1 MTRFWR
7 LLQYTKKYQG
17 QIGISII
24 CNILTAVFTVVSA
37 PAIIPFLQILFGLE
51 QPVLQEPQFSWSL
64 DGISNYANFQLSML
78 IQDKGKSG
86 ALVYICVGI
95 IGIFFFKNLFRYL
108 SMFFM
113 APVRNGMVRDIRQQL
128 FEKVMH
134 QDLAWL
140 TEKRKGDLIARIAT
154 DVQEVESSIF
164 NVLVTV
170 FREPL
175 VIIGSLIFLLY
186 VSPTLTLFV
195 LVLMIFTGVIIG
207 GIGKTL
213 KRKSSKVQDA
223 LGRIISKM
231 EESLSGLRIIKS
243 FGAEEFQANQ
253 FAEEN
258 NAYRDL
264 LTRLLWRR
272 DLSSPLS
279 EFLGITMVAILLWYG
294 SGLVFSGELRAESF
308 LAFLLA
314 FFNVSQPTKAFS
326 AAFYNIQKGM
336 AAVERIDEILTVP
349 SRMSTPTQ
357 VTAWPTFQHQIV
369 FNKVSYQ
376 YRTAERKALHQI
388 NLEISKGQV
397 VAIVGASGSGKT
409 TLVDLL
415 LRLHD
420 IEEGTIEIDGINIKN
435 IPIAHLRAQI
445 SVVSQEPVLFND
457 TIFNN
462 IAFGLENVTLQS
474 VEMAAKTANA
484 HDFIK
489 KTPQGYQTI
498 IGDQGSKLSGGQ
510 RQRLT
515 IARAVLRN
523 PPILILDEATS
534 SLDSESEQ
542 VVQVALQRVMDNRT
556 TIIIAHRLST
566 IQYADEIIVLKDGQI
581 IEQGTHQ
588 VLFDK
593 KGAYQ
598 KFVQLQMM
606 KGVHE

>member
-7 LLQYTKKYQG
+7 LLQYAKKYRG
-17 QIGISII
+17 QILISIV

-51 QPVLQEPQFSWSL
+51 QPVLQEPQFTWSL
-64 DGISNYANFQLSML
+64 DGISKYANFQLSML
-78 IQDKGKSG
+78 IQEEGKSG

-128 FEKVMH
+128 FNKVMH

-195 LVLMIFTGVIIG
+195 LILMVFTGVIIG
-207 GIGKTL
+207 GIGRTL
-213 KRKSSKVQDA
+213 KRKSSKVQAA

-243 FGAEEFQANQ
+243 FGAEEFQATQ
-253 FAEEN
+253 FAKEN

-294 SGLVFSGELRAESF
+294 SGLVFSGALRAESF

-349 SRMSTPTQ
+349 SRMSAPTQ
-357 VTAWPTFQHQIV
+357 LTAWPTFQHKIV
-369 FNKVSYQ
+369 FSEVSYQ

-388 NLEISKGQV
+388 NLEIPKGKV

-420 IEEGTIEIDGINIKN
+420 IEEGAIEIDGINIKN
-435 IPIAHLRAQI
+435 MPIAHLRAQM

-462 IAFGLENVTLQS
+462 IAFGLDNVTLQS

-484 HDFIK
+484 HDFII
-489 KTPQGYQTI
+489 KTPQGYQTT

-542 VVQVALQRVMDNRT
+542 LVQVALQRVMHNRT

-593 KGAYQ
+593 KGVYQ

-606 KGVHE
+606 K